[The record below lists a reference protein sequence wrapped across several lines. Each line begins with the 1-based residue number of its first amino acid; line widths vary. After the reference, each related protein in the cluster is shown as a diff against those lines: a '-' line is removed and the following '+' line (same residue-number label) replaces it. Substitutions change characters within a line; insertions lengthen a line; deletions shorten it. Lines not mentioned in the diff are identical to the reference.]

1 MKPENDKA
9 LCEAF
14 PLLYADRHGDPHHTL
29 MCWGFCCGDG
39 WFQLLWGLSE
49 ELEALIREQPE
60 ADQRLICAMQVKE
73 KFGTL
78 RFYMKAS
85 TPAMNE
91 AIRRAEQRSQWICED
106 CGDPVLS
113 GVVNIRGLVSTVCPE
128 HYDKRLADR
137 IARLGP
143 GKPEE
148 GTNE

>member
-1 MKPENDKA
+1 MNAENDAK

-39 WFQLLWGLSE
+39 WFTLLWGLSE

-73 KFGTL
+73 KFGGL

-91 AIRRAEQRSQWICED
+91 AIARAEDKSRSICED
-106 CGDPVLS
+106 CGDPVT
-113 GVVNIRGLVSTVCPE
+113 GGPVNVRGLVSTVCLE
-128 HYDKRLADR
+128 HYAKRLAQR
-137 IARLGP
+137 NELLGP
-143 GKPEE
+143 EKVRG
-148 GTNE
+148 GNQ